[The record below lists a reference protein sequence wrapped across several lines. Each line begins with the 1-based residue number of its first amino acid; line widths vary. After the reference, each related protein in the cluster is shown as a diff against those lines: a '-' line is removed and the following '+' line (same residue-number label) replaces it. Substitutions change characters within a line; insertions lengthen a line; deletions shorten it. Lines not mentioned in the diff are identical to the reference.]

1 VLRKKIKDKNQF
13 FLIGATMI
21 LLFSIYLKPSGLINF
36 EKYEGKDLLIAYRK
50 GGGNCNTYFRLKE
63 NNRFTERSRC
73 FAVTSIKGT
82 YKIKGDT
89 IFFDNIEQ
97 WFEEDYYKYAIIDR
111 SDPSQNGLLFRY
123 HNEDEPIKKYD
134 LWITKDNLPK

>member
-1 VLRKKIKDKNQF
+1 
-13 FLIGATMI
+13 MI